1 MGHKMSF
8 LTVNSVLH
16 FSQYFPQCCLIVS
29 SHQFREEG
37 VVDVMN
43 PIEPMRYGRLR
54 VWQTYS
60 CIRAGTLP
68 VIASVS
74 KVRSWAELSISGVFR
89 ADVPEKTCG
98 YLQTLQ

>member
-1 MGHKMSF
+1 MFRIFHSTF
-8 LTVNSVLH
+8 PSVVSL
-16 FSQYFPQCCLIVS
+16 VS
-29 SHQFREEG
+29 SHQLQEEG

-74 KVRSWAELSISGVFR
+74 KVRPWAELSISGVFR
-89 ADVPEKTCG
+89 DDVPEKTCG